1 MANGVNKVIVVGN
14 LGRDP
19 DVRFTEGGMSICNF
33 SVAIGERRKG
43 KDGEWVDQT
52 EWVKVVCFGKTAENA
67 GKYLAK
73 GRQVYVEGRMQTR
86 KWADRDGN
94 DKWTTEVAANQVLF
108 LGGKGEGKPKAQEE
122 DMTYAAP
129 RQPDSGTRGKD
140 QRVMEFNGQRRRDE
154 TPF

>member
-52 EWVKVVCFGKTAENA
+52 EWVKVV
-67 GKYLAK
+67 
-73 GRQVYVEGRMQTR
+73 
-86 KWADRDGN
+86 
-94 DKWTTEVAANQVLF
+94 
-108 LGGKGEGKPKAQEE
+108 
-122 DMTYAAP
+122 
-129 RQPDSGTRGKD
+129 
-140 QRVMEFNGQRRRDE
+140 
-154 TPF
+154 